1 MIKIIFLDI
10 DGVLVSYKSAC
21 QFGHYRTFLPSSVDA
36 LNHIL
41 ESTGAQIV
49 ISSAW
54 RIQHDF
60 NELKA
65 IFSQQGIDSSK
76 IIDTTPRTASRLRGD
91 EIGSWLKTFEGAVKS
106 FIIID
111 DDSDMT
117 DYPDQL
123 VKTTFEDG
131 LTMAHANMAIKMLSS

>member
-76 IIDTTPRTASRLRGD
+76 IID
-91 EIGSWLKTFEGAVKS
+91 
-106 FIIID
+106 

-117 DYPDQL
+117 DYSDQL